1 MHETAIVRDLVQHM
15 NDLAQSHGARR
26 IARAKVWLGALS
38 HLSADHFR
46 EHFRAEAYGSLV
58 AGAALD
64 VEVSDDP
71 KHPHAQQVRLESVDI
86 EEAPG
91 SLR

>member
-1 MHETAIVRDLVQHM
+1 MHETAIIRDLVRHM
-15 NDLAQSHGARR
+15 VDLANSSGTRR

-46 EHFRAEAYGSLV
+46 EHFAAEALGSLA

-71 KHPHAQQVRLESVDI
+71 KHPHAQQVRLESIEI
-86 EEAPG
+86 EEEPV
-91 SLR
+91 SVT